1 MQMTQTEKAI
11 IEPHKLPLS
20 ANGMVDGGW
29 QLDLKIKKKKKKKK
43 STQPIEGF
51 RILFSNNKIILNLV
65 WDILCVIIIF
75 EEKIHFCLFV

>member
-29 QLDLKIKKKKKKKK
+29 QLDLKKKKKIN
-43 STQPIEGF
+43 SANWG
-51 RILFSNNKIILNLV
+51 LSNL
-65 WDILCVIIIF
+65 IF
-75 EEKIHFCLFV
+75 

>member
-29 QLDLKIKKKKKKKK
+29 QLDLKTQKKKKPTTTT
-43 STQPIEGF
+43 TQPMEGF
-51 RILFSNNKIILNLV
+51 WKIT
-65 WDILCVIIIF
+65 
-75 EEKIHFCLFV
+75 

>member
-1 MQMTQTEKAI
+1 MQMTQTEKVI

-29 QLDLKIKKKKKKKK
+29 QLDLKIKKKKKKK

>member
-29 QLDLKIKKKKKKKK
+29 QLDLKKKKNQL
-43 STQPIEGF
+43 SQL
-51 RILFSNNKIILNLV
+51 RA
-65 WDILCVIIIF
+65 F
-75 EEKIHFCLFV
+75 ESYFLTIKLS

>member
-29 QLDLKIKKKKKKKK
+29 QLDLKIKKKKKKKNQL
-43 STQPIEGF
+43 SQL
-51 RILFSNNKIILNLV
+51 RA
-65 WDILCVIIIF
+65 F
-75 EEKIHFCLFV
+75 ESYFLTIKLS

>member
-1 MQMTQTEKAI
+1 MTQTEKVI

-20 ANGMVDGGW
+20 DNGMVDGGW
-29 QLDLKIKKKKKKKK
+29 QLDLKKKKK

-65 WDILCVIIIF
+65 WDILCAIIIF

>member
-29 QLDLKIKKKKKKKK
+29 QLDLKIKKKKKKKIN
-43 STQPIEGF
+43 SANWG
-51 RILFSNNKIILNLV
+51 LSNL
-65 WDILCVIIIF
+65 IF
-75 EEKIHFCLFV
+75 